1 MSTSARLVILAPFR
15 QRSFRFQW
23 PADLAV
29 SWAFEMETLILG
41 WYVLAETGSVVWL
54 TAFGALL
61 FIGTLVSPMLGVAGD
76 RVGPRHVLL
85 AMRACYALLAALLA
99 VLALAGMLSVAVV
112 FVVALLQGLVR
123 PSDMGMR
130 NALIGATMPPPLLM
144 GALAVERT
152 SADGARVAGALSGV
166 ALAVWLGLGAAYLA
180 VTLLYATSLL
190 LLLGVAGTRP
200 RGAPRGMA
208 AAFTELAAGVAH
220 VRARPALLAAL
231 CLAFLVNALAYPFS
245 GGLLPHVARNVY
257 GMDQTGLGTLVAAFA
272 TGALLG
278 SLLISARATALPAGR
293 SILLSA
299 LAWLLLLLV
308 FAQVTQAWLGM
319 VLLFLAGAVQSF
331 CMIPMTLLLLS
342 VAEDGFRS
350 RVMGLRMLA
359 VYGMPVGLLSAG
371 ALIASVGFAAA
382 ATIFVLLAL
391 ALLALLALLWGR
403 QLWPR
408 DAAANRRGF

>member
-1 MSTSARLVILAPFR
+1 MLAPFR
-15 QRSFRFQW
+15 HRSFRFQW
-23 PADLAV
+23 PADLAA

-41 WYVLAETGSVVWL
+41 WYVLAETGSVIWL
-54 TAFGALL
+54 TAFGALQ

-76 RVGPRHVLL
+76 RLGPRRVLL
-85 AMRACYALLAALLA
+85 AMRGCYAVLAATLA
-99 VLALAGMLSVAVV
+99 VLALAGLLNVGVV
-112 FVVALLQGLVR
+112 FAAALLQGLVR

-130 NALIGATMPPPLLM
+130 NALIGATMPGTLLM

-152 SADGARVAGALSGV
+152 SADAARVVGALSGV
-166 ALAVWLGLGAAYLA
+166 ALAVWLGMGFAYLG
-180 VTLLYATSLL
+180 VTLLYAMGLL
-190 LLLGVAGTRP
+190 LLLGVAETRP
-200 RGAPRGMA
+200 RGAARGIA
-208 AAFTELAAGVAH
+208 AAFTELGAGVAH

-308 FAQVTQAWLGM
+308 FAQATQAWAGM

-331 CMIPMTLLLLS
+331 CMIPMTVLLLS
-342 VAEDGFRS
+342 VAEEGFRS

-371 ALIASVGFAAA
+371 PLIAAFGFAAA
-382 ATIFVLLAL
+382 ATIFFVLAL
-391 ALLALLALLWGR
+391 ALLGLLALRWWR
-403 QLWPR
+403 HLWPG
-408 DAAANRRGF
+408 DAPANRRGG